1 MHSSEY
7 IRDCSYVDY
16 GPAYQYGVASYAK
29 YPGRRFNDVEA
40 NLASD
45 WERAKKSDF
54 ADDVAASA
62 KCVKGGVASR

>member
-7 IRDCSYVDY
+7 IRDYSYVDY

-45 WERAKKSDF
+45 WERAKKRLR
-54 ADDVAASA
+54 
-62 KCVKGGVASR
+62 G